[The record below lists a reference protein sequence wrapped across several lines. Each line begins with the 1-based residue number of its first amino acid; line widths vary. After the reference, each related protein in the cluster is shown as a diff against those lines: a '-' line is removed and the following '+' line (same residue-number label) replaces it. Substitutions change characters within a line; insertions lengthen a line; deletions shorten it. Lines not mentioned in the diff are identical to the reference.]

1 MSGRVLS
8 AHVLELVLSLCDAPA
23 SERFHDRLSWI
34 GHCARAEGLT
44 TERFV
49 ASDAWRDAGNGTALA
64 SGVGALHLPLTPRAE
79 LAVRVAEEFP
89 DFEEHMKVEQ
99 RRIIIAGLAQIAA
112 AGAA

>member
-79 LAVRVAEEFP
+79 LALEIAREHPE
-89 DFEEHMKVEQ
+89 FEEYRQGKQSHIVN
-99 RRIIIAGLAQIAA
+99 AGLAQIAT

>member
-1 MSGRVLS
+1 MSGQVLS
-8 AHVLELVLSLCDAPA
+8 AHVLDLVLSLCDAPA

-34 GHCARAEGLT
+34 GHYARVEGLT
-44 TERFV
+44 LEQLV
-49 ASDAWRDAGNGTALA
+49 SSDEWRDPANGNALSA
-64 SGVGALHLPLTPRAE
+64 SVGALHLPLTPRAE
-79 LAVRVAEEFP
+79 LAVRIAEEFP